1 MKRFDRVHPA
11 SACPGVLLCTLA
23 VMAALGVARAA
34 DTGFGLAVGAEYTS
48 GDYGGEKSVDEV
60 YVPVTGKYDT
70 QRLSFRLTVPF
81 LGVRAPEGTYTE
93 GPDGQPIIGEGPRVT
108 ESGIGDVLASLT
120 VYDVLVSGTGDVAL
134 DLTGKVKLGTADV
147 DDGLGTGE
155 PDFTLQADL
164 FRFFDRFTA
173 IGTLGYVV
181 RGDPDAV
188 DLENALFVSV
198 GGTYAIES
206 STRMG
211 LFYDFREA
219 SLPGSDDIQELS
231 ATLWRRV
238 SEDWRVSGYLIAGF
252 SDSSPDWG
260 AGISVS
266 RAF

>member
-1 MKRFDRVHPA
+1 MRQFDSGHVA
-11 SACPGVLLCTLA
+11 TACPGVFLVALA
-23 VMAALGVARAA
+23 AIAVPGSALAA
-34 DTGFGLAVGAEYTS
+34 DTGFSLAVGAEYTT
-48 GDYGGEKSVDEV
+48 GEYGGEQSVDEV
-60 YVPVTGKYDT
+60 YVPVTGKYET

-81 LGVRAPEGTYTE
+81 LSVRAPEGTYTE
-93 GPDGQPIIGEGPRVT
+93 GPGGEPIVGEGPRVT

-120 VYDVLVSGTGDVAL
+120 VYDVFVSGSGDVAL

-147 DDGLGTGE
+147 DKGLGTGE
-155 PDFTLQADL
+155 PDFTVQADL

-173 IGTLGYVV
+173 IGTLGYTL

-188 DLENALFVSV
+188 DLENALFVSI
-198 GGTYAIES
+198 GGTYAVAS
-206 STRMG
+206 STRLG

-231 ATLWRRV
+231 ATVSQRV

-260 AGISVS
+260 AGMSVS
-266 RAF
+266 HAF